1 MGSALSTAQPFKF
14 SHSCLR
20 APVGVHTRP
29 RPQALTRS
37 PHLEGLAPSR
47 YTLHPPGFV
56 ENLKMIAAFPGRDFD
71 LPRHSHYSGVISMV
85 FQHSGSVHAY
95 PGSSFPFQFVS
106 GRMCVCVCVC
116 TGLAPMDSPT
126 SISCALEI
134 CSPLITKGNRPI
146 KQYKGAEK
154 GPRKWV

>member
-14 SHSCLR
+14 NHR
-20 APVGVHTRP
+20 AYAPPWAFTLDLAHALSSPRGIGILSLHTTSAGVCREFKN
-29 RPQALTRS
+29 R
-37 PHLEGLAPSR
+37 
-47 YTLHPPGFV
+47 
-56 ENLKMIAAFPGRDFD
+56 
-71 LPRHSHYSGVISMV
+71 LPRSRGEILTFPDTPTTGYSGVISMV

-116 TGLAPMDSPT
+116 TGLAPMDSLT
-126 SISCALEI
+126 SISRALEI
-134 CSPLITKGNRPI
+134 CSPHNTKGNRPI